1 MSASIP
7 VKLCQADNSTH
18 PSWSPTST
26 CGGST
31 FSVWLAKPDG
41 TAEPF
46 SATGAN
52 KKLNKCSAI
61 RIEGSA
67 SCWWRQ
73 KLGYKKIPSMQFS

>member
-7 VKLCQADNSTH
+7 VKFCQADNSTH

-26 CGGST
+26 CSGST